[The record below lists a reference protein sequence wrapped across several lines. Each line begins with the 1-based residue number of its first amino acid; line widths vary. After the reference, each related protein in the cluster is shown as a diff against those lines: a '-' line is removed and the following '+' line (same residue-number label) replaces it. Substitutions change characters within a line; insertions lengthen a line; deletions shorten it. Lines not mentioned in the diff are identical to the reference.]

1 MILVLA
7 ATGARFSQVQRL
19 RVVDLQIERQRLM
32 MPTSKKGS
40 GEKSSHVP
48 TPVGGD
54 VVEARNARSLAAR
67 DTSPC
72 CCARDGDGS
81 QGRGLAC

>member
-40 GEKSSHVP
+40 GESRRMSRRRSAATSSKP
-48 TPVGGD
+48 
-54 VVEARNARSLAAR
+54 
-67 DTSPC
+67 
-72 CCARDGDGS
+72 
-81 QGRGLAC
+81 